1 MKKSVILS
9 IIVIYVASFFIVGF
23 FGERSK
29 VYDQKVKVESIECVM
44 AKSEN
49 NIDTSTTEN
58 PVFKSLGETEH
69 IAYVFERSFSAAD
82 VTNGLQVTLEF
93 KVLPRTATNTNISYT
108 LSRNVDDAA
117 NSASADSASTDTSVE
132 ASASTSADAST
143 STSAKP
149 VKYTFKDNGD
159 GTAVFMFYEPMAIDV
174 LIKASDGV
182 QIKVRVDVAG
192 TRDYYIQYG

>member
-29 VYDQKVKVESIECVM
+29 VYDQRVKVTAIECVM
-44 AKSEN
+44 AKNEN
-49 NIDTSTTEN
+49 NIDTSATDN
-58 PVFKSLGETEH
+58 PVFKNLGETEN
-69 IAYVFERSFSAAD
+69 ISYVFERSFSVAD

-108 LSRNVDDAA
+108 ISKKTGADP
-117 NSASADSASTDTSVE
+117 SDSASY
-132 ASASTSADAST
+132 SASGQGDLSSASDGAAS
-143 STSAKP
+143 SSGAKP
-149 VKYTFKDNGD
+149 DKYTFKDNGD
-159 GTAVFMFYEPMAIDV
+159 GTAVFMFYEPLTVDV

-182 QIKVRVDVAG
+182 QIKVRVDVVG

>member
-29 VYDQKVKVESIECVM
+29 VYDQRVKVTAIECVM
-44 AKSEN
+44 AKNEN

-58 PVFKSLGETEH
+58 SVFKKLGETEN
-69 IAYVFERSFSAAD
+69 IAYVFERRFSAAD
-82 VTNGLQVTLEF
+82 VTSGLQVTLEF
-93 KVLPRTATNTNISYT
+93 KVLPRPATNTNISYT
-108 LSRNVDDAA
+108 LSKKTDADPSDSASNSA
-117 NSASADSASTDTSVE
+117 NAQSASAS
-132 ASASTSADAST
+132 ASASDSSQ
-143 STSAKP
+143 TSAKP

-159 GTAVFMFYEPMAIDV
+159 GTAVFMFYEPLTVDV

-182 QIKVRVDVAG
+182 QIKVRVDVVG